1 MNIAIMT
8 DENSGISV
16 EEAGELGVY
25 VLKMP
30 IIIDEQEYFED
41 INLTHEEFYEA
52 LMSGKDIT
60 TSQPSPGEVMDM
72 WDKILADGADQIVY
86 IPMSSGLSSS
96 CQNALGYVDEYD
108 GKIQVVDNHR
118 ISVTLRQSVMDAL
131 HLAQSGKDACE
142 IKKILEETAY
152 DASIYIS
159 VDTLEFLVKSGRVTP
174 SGAALGMMLNI
185 KPILTIQGDKL
196 DAFAKV
202 RGIKKC
208 ESKMIDAIQN
218 DLVTRFSNVDP
229 KDISMATVSSFL
241 DENDAKAWHETV
253 KEAFPDFDVRCEQLS
268 LSIGSHI
275 GPNGVAIAISQIIR

>member
-16 EEAGELGVY
+16 EEAKDLGIY

-30 IIIDEQEYFED
+30 IIIDGKDYFEGE
-41 INLTHEEFYEA
+41 NLTHEEFYEA

-72 WDKILADGADQIVY
+72 WDAILEDGADQIVY

-96 CQNALGYVDEYD
+96 CQNALGYVDDYD
-108 GKIQVVDNHR
+108 GKVQVVDNHR

-131 HLAQSGKDACE
+131 YLAESGKNAAE
-142 IKKILEETAY
+142 IKKILEDTAY

-174 SGAALGMMLNI
+174 SGAALGMILNI

-208 ESKMIDAIQN
+208 ESKMIEAIKD
-218 DLVTRFSNVDP
+218 DLATRFGNVDH
-229 KDISMATVSSFL
+229 KDIALAAVGSFL
-241 DENDAKAWHETV
+241 DEDDAKAWHETV
-253 KEAFPDFDVRCEQLS
+253 KEAFPDFDVMYDQLS